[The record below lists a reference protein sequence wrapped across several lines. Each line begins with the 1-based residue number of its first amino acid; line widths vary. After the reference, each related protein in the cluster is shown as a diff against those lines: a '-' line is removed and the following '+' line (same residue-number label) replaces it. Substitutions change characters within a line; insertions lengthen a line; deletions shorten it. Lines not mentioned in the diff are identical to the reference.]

1 MKVYI
6 DLLVLLNTLFNYVL
20 FSSISYILKRNVSIV
35 RMIVASIVGNISILL
50 LEVSNVI
57 VFFSGKICI
66 AIIINL
72 VCFGYKDIR
81 YLCKNVIYFY
91 LVSMLLGGVMYF
103 FDNQFMLSDDG
114 LVSTNSGM
122 FKYLVIVL
130 ISVWLL
136 YLFLFKIKE
145 LRNHYSSYYSCLIY
159 IDDDNKIRVSGFL
172 DTGNKLVDPYSRKN
186 IILVNK
192 DVLGDIRIRSP
203 IYVPYNSLNN
213 HGLLT
218 CFKVKKIVI
227 DGKENDDFLVGIS
240 NEKMYIDGIDCI
252 LNTKIMEGLR

>member
-91 LVSMLLGGVMYF
+91 LVSIILAGI
-103 FDNQFMLSDDG
+103 
-114 LVSTNSGM
+114 
-122 FKYLVIVL
+122 IVL
-130 ISVWLL
+130 INEHCSINDFIVN
-136 YLFLFKIKE
+136 FTP
-145 LRNHYSSYYSCLIY
+145 
-159 IDDDNKIRVSGFL
+159 GFAQ
-172 DTGNKLVDPYSRKN
+172 
-186 IILVNK
+186 
-192 DVLGDIRIRSP
+192 
-203 IYVPYNSLNN
+203 
-213 HGLLT
+213 
-218 CFKVKKIVI
+218 
-227 DGKENDDFLVGIS
+227 
-240 NEKMYIDGIDCI
+240 
-252 LNTKIMEGLR
+252 